1 MFFLFEWIL
10 TIILIE
16 FKYLLMPFSF
26 FSRNFPDESADSG
39 LTRHRGGGLRGTQK
53 DLCRV
58 LLVKVGTWQWALH
71 AMLPTPGPPPHSFPV
86 LCYLCCHYL
95 YYFDFNV
102 GAQVHRSICW
112 DGCPN
117 HYKLVLHGVW
127 THTANICELW
137 VRSLQITCICM
148 HAPRSLAPNKL
159 YGHNPHPDL
168 LHYGLV
174 RHFYHGNAENSW
186 HGPTEFLGWK

>member
-1 MFFLFEWIL
+1 MRKLTNQTWIFKFIINSWTNSIHYNFHLKIGKQFFLIKWIL

-86 LCYLCCHYL
+86 LCYLCCHCL

-102 GAQVHRSICW
+102 GAQVHRLICW
-112 DGCPN
+112 DGCPY
-117 HYKLVLHGVW
+117 HY
-127 THTANICELW
+127 
-137 VRSLQITCICM
+137 
-148 HAPRSLAPNKL
+148 
-159 YGHNPHPDL
+159 
-168 LHYGLV
+168 
-174 RHFYHGNAENSW
+174 
-186 HGPTEFLGWK
+186 